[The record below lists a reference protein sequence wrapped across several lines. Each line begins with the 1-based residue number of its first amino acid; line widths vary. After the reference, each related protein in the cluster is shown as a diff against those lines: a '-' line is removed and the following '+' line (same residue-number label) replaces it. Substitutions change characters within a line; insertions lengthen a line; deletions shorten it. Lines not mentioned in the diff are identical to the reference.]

1 MIVYFQI
8 QECWQSADYWY
19 RAGQESLST
28 SLPSEQQ
35 CVSSLPTFNFQS
47 DHYAFTSFIK
57 SLNLHYCS
65 WNFSWLVLKRFKV
78 WNLGNYIWKRRKI
91 KFRFSN
97 LTFSSQKGEI
107 FLCYRCI
114 KAALLPNIKNAS
126 WTTKA
131 TTELKHP
138 KFCEEFRVSI
148 AEQLLINKTLQVQ
161 IWSLPYQECLVST
174 IH

>member
-1 MIVYFQI
+1 MIKTDI
-8 QECWQSADYWY
+8 AAE
-19 RAGQESLST
+19 
-28 SLPSEQQ
+28 
-35 CVSSLPTFNFQS
+35 
-47 DHYAFTSFIK
+47 
-57 SLNLHYCS
+57 
-65 WNFSWLVLKRFKV
+65 
-78 WNLGNYIWKRRKI
+78 
-91 KFRFSN
+91 
-97 LTFSSQKGEI
+97 LTYKNGKNE
-107 FLCYRCI
+107 LCCRCI

-126 WTTKA
+126 WTTKS